1 MIVGIYRKCIS
12 KKSILKI
19 ESTTINFDN
28 LVKAKKKLETE
39 NILIHEKNYKDLVI
53 YFTIYVHSKLI
64 KMLSLY
70 YHELMGK
77 VKIYEVKKFLMIDG
91 YVLNKVLDKIK
102 EIIGIKKFDDTTVL
116 IDTDEKVARQY
127 YFEKML

>member
-53 YFTIYVHSKLI
+53 YFTRYVHSKLI
-64 KMLSLY
+64 KILSLY

-102 EIIGIKKFDDTTVL
+102 EIIGIKKFDDTKVL

>member
-1 MIVGIYRKCIS
+1 M
-12 KKSILKI
+12 
-19 ESTTINFDN
+19 
-28 LVKAKKKLETE
+28 
-39 NILIHEKNYKDLVI
+39 I
-53 YFTIYVHSKLI
+53 YFTRYVHSKLI

-102 EIIGIKKFDDTTVL
+102 EIIGIKKFDDTKVL
-116 IDTDEKVARQY
+116 IDTDKKVARQY

>member
-53 YFTIYVHSKLI
+53 YFTRYVHSKLI

-102 EIIGIKKFDDTTVL
+102 EIIGIKKFDDTKVL

>member
-1 MIVGIYRKCIS
+1 
-12 KKSILKI
+12 
-19 ESTTINFDN
+19 
-28 LVKAKKKLETE
+28 
-39 NILIHEKNYKDLVI
+39 
-53 YFTIYVHSKLI
+53 
-64 KMLSLY
+64 MLSLY

-102 EIIGIKKFDDTTVL
+102 ETIGIKKFDDTKVL

>member
-53 YFTIYVHSKLI
+53 CFTRYVHSKLI

-102 EIIGIKKFDDTTVL
+102 EIIGIKKFDDTKVL